1 MYELSRVRL
10 YSIGPAGARY
20 ADTVLDLRGVGEPVP
35 SPAPTQAEFFEE
47 EPVGPPRRPA
57 PAGVLFLENG
67 GGKSVLLKLIFSV
80 MLPGHRNTLGGASS
94 GVLRKFLLADDCGHV
109 ALEWQHTVTGETV
122 VVGKVSEWR
131 GRQVSNDPRKFAE
144 AWYSFRPGPGLS
156 LDSLPV
162 AESAAVRPAAEGAS
176 TARGRRR
183 TMKGFRDALT
193 EAGKAY
199 PHLDV
204 VWVEI
209 HERWNEHL
217 GELGLD
223 PELFRYQREMNAD
236 EGEAAGLFAVKN
248 DSDFTDLLLRAVT
261 DTRDTDGLA
270 DLVHGFAHKLGRRA
284 ELTAERDFTAGSLDL
299 LQRIADAAERRE
311 QACGVHAG
319 AERRTRTL
327 ARRLSARGAEERARA
342 AELAERVASA
352 EQAVTDAEGARR
364 RSELVAAE
372 LAYRHA
378 SLALA
383 AAEKGAAAQ
392 RRELSDARTLH
403 SAWQAAE
410 TVLRHRAAAD
420 RSARVAAAIREAER
434 DAAPA
439 LAARAK
445 AAADLVRALHAAAE
459 DGERV
464 AGEEEDRAAAL
475 QEAGEAAHRDATS
488 AATAAQRARS
498 DAEHLRQRL
507 AEVEQE
513 TAEAVRAGWLD
524 DSAPDADPARAALA
538 ASDAEK
544 TTVAAFDEAR
554 ETARRTADHA
564 KSAAAEEARAE
575 LAAARAVDAA
585 RAAESAYDA
594 ERRAAEALGAEQ
606 RLIELLGLPQPS
618 ATVPAPRGGARPSAA
633 EARGTGRVT
642 VRIPDPGAIGGQGTR
657 ALPADADRAGWI
669 TVRVDEEDV
678 DDVGLSQLPAAF
690 RAGPAPYAPPPT
702 EDPALRDPG
711 SCGRVSCDPGSC
723 GHASCGPGS
732 CGRASCDPGSC
743 GHASCDPGSCGPAS
757 CDPGS
762 CGRASC
768 DPGACGHASCDP
780 GACGH
785 ASCDPGSRDRASRDH
800 AYASDEPLTDARG
813 RHPAEGRRPAC
824 GEGPSAVDAPGVGE
838 PRPADRMTGRVDGAA
853 RVDAGW
859 SGVHAAGGRMGSC
872 PVDGAAPAGPTEGD
886 GAAAGDGRPG
896 AGPAGQVAGRVVETG
911 AASVDGGRPDAGP
924 VGEAEAS
931 RAVGRE
937 AARAGEAEA
946 GQALRRRPLAAEARP
961 AGRVTM
967 RIDEAGGA
975 PSGGGPRPDGPR
987 EATRAVAAE
996 SRPSGEVSARIEDGS
1011 GDGDEARSETAA
1023 DTVRAEGP
1031 GAGARRAEGAGAG
1044 ASRAEGAGAGATR
1057 AEGVRADA
1065 GRAEGAGAGAVRTEG
1080 AGAGAARADAAGAE
1094 GARAESARADAVR
1107 AEDARAEG
1115 AGADAVRAGGARAE
1129 GAGGGAVR
1137 AEGARADAVR
1147 DDTARA
1153 DAVRADAVRAEGA
1166 RTGVTGSDATD
1177 ESDCWSPDPGG
1188 EPGRERTGRSRPAR
1202 RPLADGPLTAEELDR
1217 NADALRELLDESV
1230 AAAERQLFEL
1240 RTAAAEDSRILGAL
1254 GDGGLLPPSPDV
1266 LAAVEYLG
1274 EHGIPALPGWRYLA
1288 QAVDPADHAAVLAA
1302 RPELVDGVVITDPD
1316 SHARAREV
1324 LGQASLL
1331 PRSAV
1336 AVGTSA
1342 ALLAPTPASGTEDSG
1357 VFLVPPNPAMHD
1369 ERAADDERRELRA
1382 RATERDEEIRAL
1394 AARLA
1399 GDRALSARL
1408 ASWRT
1413 GCPPGRLAELAAA
1426 AETAREA
1433 ADTAQRALVEA
1444 RTARAEADEAATEAA
1459 RVRDERQEAAQRA
1472 RRVADALAGLAY
1484 RLRERATWQ
1493 TRLRELAEEAAEYE
1507 ERAAGCVD
1515 RARAADEDR
1524 RAAQRAADDAR
1535 RTARAL
1541 RAERAEIAGAPDDL
1555 GEDTE
1560 PPSASLPALR
1570 EAYRAASQVYEK
1582 VGVGADLRAEQARAE
1597 SDESA
1602 ALASLDR
1609 LTNKVRTRA
1618 AQLLEGTDGADGPS
1632 RQAAAARAE
1641 SLVQMLES
1649 RASAASEQLGRL
1661 RGEAE
1666 RLAPAD
1672 GDAHTELPEQLVPA
1686 DAEQAKELLRTANG
1700 ELAAR
1705 TDALDTA
1712 RTAHADL
1719 VRAHRSAEDA
1729 AGGFDETAA
1738 LLRDLL
1744 RDGPGAEDDG
1754 ERPEPYAGGLAE
1766 ARQSAAE
1773 ARRSLRGCAADLS
1786 AAEAAVREA
1795 GDVLVR
1801 HANSTRYEQVR
1812 TPARQQIRELP
1823 AAALPEHAAAWAE
1836 AFAPRLRVL
1845 TDELEQLERNRDSI
1859 VDRLRG
1865 LVESCLATLRS
1876 AQRLSRLPEGLGEWS
1891 GQEFLRIR
1899 FEDPD
1904 QATLTERLGEVI
1916 DEATRSAV
1924 RKNSDLR
1931 RDGMSL
1937 LLRGVHAAL
1946 QPRGVAVEILKP
1958 DAVLRA
1964 ERVPVGQMGDV
1975 FSGGQLLT
1983 AAIALYCTMAALRS
1997 NDRGRDKHRHAGTLF
2012 LDNPIG
2018 RANATYLLELQ
2029 RAVADALGVQLLYT
2043 TGLFDTTALAE
2054 FPLVIR
2060 LRNDADLRAGLKYI
2074 SVEEHL
2080 RPGLPVREPEE
2091 EPQVHGQITATRM
2104 YRRPDA
2110 DAPASAPASARASAD
2125 GP

>member
-20 ADTVLDLRGVGEPVP
+20 ADTVMDLRGVGAPVP
-35 SPAPTQAEFFEE
+35 NPAPAQAEFFED

-109 ALEWQHTVTGETV
+109 ALEWQHVLTGESV

-162 AESAAVRPAAEGAS
+162 AEAGAMRPRADGTS
-176 TARGRRR
+176 GARGRRR

-199 PHLDV
+199 PNLDV
-204 VWVEI
+204 VWEEI

-299 LQRIADAAERRE
+299 LSRIAEAAEQRDR
-311 QACGVHAG
+311 ARGVHTG
-319 AERRTRTL
+319 AERRTRLL
-327 ARRLSARGAEERARA
+327 ARRLSARGAEERGRA
-342 AELAERVASA
+342 AELAERVAA
-352 EQAVTDAEGARR
+352 AAHAVTAAETGRGRA
-364 RSELVAAE
+364 SLVAAE

-383 AAEKGAAAQ
+383 AAEKSAAAQ
-392 RRELSDARTLH
+392 RRELNDARTLH

-420 RSARVAAAIREAER
+420 RSARVAAAIHEAER

-439 LAARAK
+439 LAARTL
-445 AAADLVRALHAAAE
+445 AAAELVRALNAAAE
-459 DGERV
+459 QGERL
-464 AGEEEDRAAAL
+464 ADEQEERSATL

-488 AATAAQRARS
+488 AATEAQRARS
-498 DAEHLRQRL
+498 ESGHLRQRL

-513 TAEAVRAGWLD
+513 TAEAVRAGWID
-524 DSAPDADPARAALA
+524 DGGPDADPARAALA

-544 TTVAAFDEAR
+544 PAVAAYESAR
-554 ETARRTADHA
+554 EAARQAAEQA
-564 KSAAAEEARAE
+564 KELAAAEGRAE
-575 LAAARAVDAA
+575 LAAARAADAA
-585 RAAESAYDA
+585 TAAEAAYDA
-594 ERRAAEALGAEQ
+594 ERRAAESIGADR
-606 RLIELLGLPQPS
+606 RLAELLGLPEPTPS
-618 ATVPAPRGGARPSAA
+618 GQVPGQRGAGTAPGSTDGGLANGGTADGESAGTASGTPRGSAPHGA
-633 EARGTGRVT
+633 
-642 VRIPDPGAIGGQGTR
+642 
-657 ALPADADRAGWI
+657 
-669 TVRVDEEDV
+669 
-678 DDVGLSQLPAAF
+678 
-690 RAGPAPYAPPPT
+690 
-702 EDPALRDPG
+702 
-711 SCGRVSCDPGSC
+711 
-723 GHASCGPGS
+723 
-732 CGRASCDPGSC
+732 
-743 GHASCDPGSCGPAS
+743 
-757 CDPGS
+757 
-762 CGRASC
+762 
-768 DPGACGHASCDP
+768 
-780 GACGH
+780 
-785 ASCDPGSRDRASRDH
+785 
-800 AYASDEPLTDARG
+800 
-813 RHPAEGRRPAC
+813 
-824 GEGPSAVDAPGVGE
+824 
-838 PRPADRMTGRVDGAA
+838 
-853 RVDAGW
+853 
-859 SGVHAAGGRMGSC
+859 
-872 PVDGAAPAGPTEGD
+872 
-886 GAAAGDGRPG
+886 
-896 AGPAGQVAGRVVETG
+896 
-911 AASVDGGRPDAGP
+911 
-924 VGEAEAS
+924 
-931 RAVGRE
+931 
-937 AARAGEAEA
+937 
-946 GQALRRRPLAAEARP
+946 
-961 AGRVTM
+961 
-967 RIDEAGGA
+967 
-975 PSGGGPRPDGPR
+975 
-987 EATRAVAAE
+987 
-996 SRPSGEVSARIEDGS
+996 
-1011 GDGDEARSETAA
+1011 
-1023 DTVRAEGP
+1023 
-1031 GAGARRAEGAGAG
+1031 
-1044 ASRAEGAGAGATR
+1044 
-1057 AEGVRADA
+1057 
-1065 GRAEGAGAGAVRTEG
+1065 
-1080 AGAGAARADAAGAE
+1080 
-1094 GARAESARADAVR
+1094 
-1107 AEDARAEG
+1107 
-1115 AGADAVRAGGARAE
+1115 
-1129 GAGGGAVR
+1129 
-1137 AEGARADAVR
+1137 
-1147 DDTARA
+1147 
-1153 DAVRADAVRAEGA
+1153 
-1166 RTGVTGSDATD
+1166 
-1177 ESDCWSPDPGG
+1177 
-1188 EPGRERTGRSRPAR
+1188 
-1202 RPLADGPLTAEELDR
+1202 LTAEELDR
-1217 NADALRELLDESV
+1217 SADALRELLDENV
-1230 AAAERQLFEL
+1230 AAAERQLFDL
-1240 RTAAAEDSRILGAL
+1240 RTAAADDSRILGAL
-1254 GDGGLLPPSPDV
+1254 GDGGLLPPSADV

-1288 QAVDPADHAAVLAA
+1288 QSVDPAEHAAVLAA
-1302 RPELVDGVVITDPD
+1302 RPELVDGVIITDTD

-1324 LGQASLL
+1324 LAAASLL

-1336 AVGTSA
+1336 AVGTAA
-1342 ALLAPTPASGTEDSG
+1342 ALLAPAPAADGGDG

-1369 ERAADDERRELRA
+1369 ERAADEERHALRERA
-1382 RATERDEEIRAL
+1382 LARDEEIRTV

-1399 GDRALSARL
+1399 GDRTLAARL
-1408 ASWRT
+1408 TSWRA
-1413 GCPPGRLAELAAA
+1413 GCPAGRLAELAAE
-1426 AETAREA
+1426 AERCRTA
-1433 ADTAQRALVEA
+1433 ADTAQETLAEA
-1444 RTARAEADEAATEAA
+1444 RTARAEADQAATEAA
-1459 RVRDERQEAAQRA
+1459 RLRDERQETAQRA

-1484 RLRERATWQ
+1484 RLRERANWQ
-1493 TRLRELAEEAAEYE
+1493 SRQRELAEEAAEAE
-1507 ERAAGCVD
+1507 ERAEACVD

-1541 RAERAEIAGAPDDL
+1541 RAERAEIAGAPDDAAA
-1555 GEDTE
+1555 GDDAPT
-1560 PPSASLPALR
+1560 ASLPALR

-1597 SDESA
+1597 SDETA
-1602 ALASLDR
+1602 ARAELDR

-1672 GDAHTELPEQLVPA
+1672 GEAHTELPEELVPDGA
-1686 DAEQAKELLRTANG
+1686 DRAKELLRTATG
-1700 ELAAR
+1700 ELTAR
-1705 TDALDTA
+1705 TEALEAA
-1712 RTAHADL
+1712 RTAHGDL
-1719 VRAHRSAEDA
+1719 LRAHRSAEDA
-1729 AGGFDETAA
+1729 ATGFDDTAA

-1744 RDGPGAEDDG
+1744 RDNTPEDDA
-1754 ERPEPYAGGLAE
+1754 EQPEPYTGTLEE
-1766 ARQSAAE
+1766 ARQAAAE
-1773 ARRSLRGCAADLS
+1773 TRRSLRGCAGDLS

-1795 GDVLVR
+1795 SDVLVR

-1823 AAALPEHAAAWAE
+1823 AAALPEHATAWAE

-1865 LVESCLATLRS
+1865 LVESSLTTLRS

-1899 FEDPD
+1899 FDDPD

-1924 RKNSDLR
+1924 KKNSDLR

-1937 LLRGVHAAL
+1937 LLRGVRAAL
-1946 QPRGVAVEILKP
+1946 LPRGVAVEILKP

-1997 NDRGRDKHRHAGTLF
+1997 NDRGRDKQAHAGTLF

-2080 RPGLPVREPEE
+2080 RPGLPQPQDPEE
-2091 EPQVHGQITATRM
+2091 EKVHGRITATRM
-2104 YRRPDA
+2104 YRRPA
-2110 DAPASAPASARASAD
+2110 DELAEPVRA
-2125 GP
+2125 